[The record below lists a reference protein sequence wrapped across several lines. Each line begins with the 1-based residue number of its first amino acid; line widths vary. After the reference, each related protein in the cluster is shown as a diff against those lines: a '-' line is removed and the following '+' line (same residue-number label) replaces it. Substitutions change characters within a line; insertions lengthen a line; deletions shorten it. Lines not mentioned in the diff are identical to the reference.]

1 MSAKPV
7 AQDLAEARARGPST
21 DPRYPIRSTR
31 SPSGWTGRQLF
42 G

>member
-7 AQDLAEARARGPST
+7 AQDLAEAGALGGAA